1 MKPGDTVY
9 LRAKVAYFDTSGML
23 ITAGAAAI
31 QPVTR
36 DGQEASAATYYV
48 DQELLITAD
57 QMRSVIMEQALTE
70 LRKKGHRV

>member
-9 LRAKVAYFDTSGML
+9 LRAKVEYFDTSGMV

-36 DGQEASAATYYV
+36 DGKEASAATYYV
-48 DQELLITAD
+48 NQDLLITAD
-57 QMRSVIMEQALTE
+57 QMRAAIREQALAE
-70 LRKKGHRV
+70 LRKKGHKV

>member
-23 ITAGAAAI
+23 ITPGAAAI

-57 QMRSVIMEQALTE
+57 QMRSVIREQALTE
-70 LRKKGHRV
+70 LRKKGHKV